1 MNFLDF
7 TKAKAYLNE
16 NKRIISEVLDNS
28 NVNKNHNIIFDILKG
43 KINYNVVMFP
53 CMVSTLLDNNP
64 AITQS
69 FLVLKYNKKIKSS
82 YNIRMM
88 ININYIVNS
97 KSNAVYSI
105 DFFNESHTNELLFGS
120 GIAKADLTI
129 YTLGQ
134 SIAYFLPVIAYVA
147 NNNTFSLTKEV
158 GKSIVNTTFNESK
171 TWYYGAQAY
180 TIYESMKSEVIDT
193 AFHLAQGH
201 KLVEGIDDFVW
212 ETEDVTEP
220 VNIVNDYKDV
230 CKAIQGGTTNIS
242 NIEMSLNT
250 GIITVNY
257 MIDESIK
264 TLQKEIDKATKTY
277 DSEQSNE
284 KIRNQ
289 VNLVISGTQHGCILC
304 GGIGLGK
311 SYSVKQ
317 QLKDNNYTVGKNL
330 VVLKGNC
337 DAKTLYETLYN
348 NLNSMILIEYGD
360 NLISSNAD
368 DETINII
375 NSALNIGKK
384 RVISCEIDGG
394 LQSFNFNGSIIILT
408 DCSSDKIHSSLK
420 DYVFVQELDF
430 DVKQNLN
437 LIKTMTPDL
446 LGGKISNNA
455 KNESYDYINK
465 HNKKVSV
472 HYFVVLA
479 LLYQMCEIKENNI
492 SKDKIVQII
501 K

>member
-7 TKAKAYLNE
+7 IKAKDRLNE
-16 NKRIISEVLDNS
+16 NKQIISEALDNS
-28 NVNKNHNIIFDILKG
+28 NVKENHNIIFNILKE
-43 KINYNVVMFP
+43 KVDNTVIMLP
-53 CMVSTLLDNNP
+53 DMISTLLDNNL
-64 AITQS
+64 AKTQS
-69 FLVLKYNKKIKSS
+69 FLILKSDKKIKSS
-82 YNIRMM
+82 YHINMM
-88 ININYIVNS
+88 ININYIINS

-105 DFFNESHTNELLFGS
+105 DFFNTSHSNELLFGS
-120 GIAKADLTI
+120 GIAKSDLTI

-134 SIAYFLPVIAYVA
+134 SIAYFLPVIAYIV
-147 NNNTFSLTKEV
+147 NNNTFSLTKEISI
-158 GKSIVNTTFNESK
+158 SIVNTAFNESK

-180 TIYESMKSEVIDT
+180 TIYERMKPEVIDT

-201 KLVEGIDDFVW
+201 KLVENVDDFVW
-212 ETEDVTEP
+212 EAEDVTEP

-230 CKAIQGGTTNIS
+230 CKAIQGGSTNIK
-242 NIEMSLNT
+242 NIEISLSNS
-250 GIITVNY
+250 IVTVNY
-257 MIDESIK
+257 IIDESIK
-264 TLQKEIDKATKTY
+264 TIQKEIDKAAKSC

-289 VNLVISGTQHGCILC
+289 VNSVISGIQHGCILC

-317 QLKDNNYTVGKNL
+317 QLKDNNYSEGKNL
-330 VVLKGNC
+330 VILKGNC
-337 DAKTLYETLYN
+337 DAKTLFETLYN
-348 NLNSMILIEYGD
+348 NFNSVILIEYGD
-360 NLISSNAD
+360 NLISSKAD

-384 RVISCEIDGG
+384 RVISCEIDGE
-394 LQSFNFNGSIIILT
+394 LKSFNFNGSIIILT

-430 DVKQNLN
+430 DAQQNIN
-437 LIKTMTPDL
+437 NIKTMSSNL
-446 LGGKISNNA
+446 LNDIISYDA
-455 KNESYDYINK
+455 KNESYNYIDK

-472 HYFVVLA
+472 HYFIALA
-479 LLYQMCEIKENNI
+479 LLYQACNIKENNI
-492 SKDKIVQII
+492 QKNNIDQII